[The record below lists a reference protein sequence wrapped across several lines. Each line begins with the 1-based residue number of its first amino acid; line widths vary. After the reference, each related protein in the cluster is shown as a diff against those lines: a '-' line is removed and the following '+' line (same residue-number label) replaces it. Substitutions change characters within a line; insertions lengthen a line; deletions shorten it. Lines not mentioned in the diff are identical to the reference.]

1 MIIDNTLGGLEKIN
15 EVVSRK
21 GNTLYIM
28 KGIFTEFCRKNR
40 NDRIYTPEKFL
51 PHLSELLER
60 KELLKV
66 VYGEFDHPDV
76 FDTSLSRISHTV
88 HNAWYV
94 KEENRVDGEIRLT
107 STFYGKE
114 ARSLVDDDLPIFVS
128 SRAAGVT
135 ESNGEVTVKKLFTYD
150 AVADPG
156 FSSAR
161 MELKN
166 MNESLGFNENVN
178 FRIFDMSEES
188 KINELFNMDK
198 NENATQ
204 FKMEEFKTYL
214 DGELSK
220 TQKSIEETLKS
231 KNFDPDKLNR
241 LYEEFESLNHGQKK
255 ITEYLDLMADTVNV
269 LIEENKKLTKRNE
282 KLEEKVEKTKDKTKD
297 LVKHNDYLA
306 ESLEKTMAYLGYVVE
321 STDKVIDYQKYI
333 AEKLDNGISFI
344 EYVAENVEHTIK
356 YSEYI
361 AENYDKIVDY
371 TEYIAENLDK
381 NIAYTEYV
389 AENLDNAI
397 DYAEYIGE
405 NAEKIID
412 YTQYIAENV
421 DNAIRYTEYVGENAD
436 NSIKYTEYVAENV
449 TDVMAYQK
457 YQAEV
462 QDRHIDFTNKLV
474 EKLNATGTLVTE
486 AMEDLKSDN
495 PEQYYEDQPKP
506 EGGEETPAPPTEETP
521 AQTEEPT
528 NVEEPKPEEGQP
540 EEGQAEEGKP
550 EDIEGVNAEEVQG
563 EGGEEESEIGIVP
576 GMVVQIDDDK
586 TGEVLATNDET
597 GIVVVKMGETGEAQ
611 EIEESR
617 VKFLSNGKLY
627 ENENKLHT
635 EAKNLILEFK
645 KREASK
651 VEDPHFLL
659 FLTEKQKA
667 SYYGLTPEDKEK
679 VNFAMNEN
687 KGNYTNANEV
697 LSIIQRAIA
706 KQTRPLNEMLVEN
719 IPSDLKPLWEKLN
732 PKVQEGI
739 LSGAQF
745 YTNLTEDKIES
756 FWVTRDLETYVS
768 NSNAGKKV
776 LNENI
781 NTYDNGK
788 LSDEQL
794 ESMKN
799 IILNRF

>member
-28 KGIFTEFCRKNR
+28 KGIFTEFLIKNR
-40 NDRIYTPEKFL
+40 NERIYTPEKFL

-60 KELLKV
+60 KKLLKV

-76 FDTSLSRISHTV
+76 FDTSLTRISHTIQ
-88 HNAWYV
+88 NAWYV
-94 KEENRVDGEIRLT
+94 KENNRVDGEIRLT

-114 ARSLVDDDLPIFVS
+114 ARALVDDDLPIFVS

-188 KINELFNMDK
+188 KINELFNMEN
-198 NENATQ
+198 NENRTQ
-204 FKMEEFKTYL
+204 EKMEEFKEYL
-214 DGELSK
+214 DEQLVK
-220 TQKSIEETLKS
+220 TEKSIEETLKT
-231 KNFDPDKLNR
+231 KNFDPEKLTR
-241 LYEEFESLNHGQKK
+241 LYEEFESLSHGQKK
-255 ITEYLDLMADTVNV
+255 MAEYLDHIADSINV
-269 LIEENKKLTKRNE
+269 LIEENKELKKTNE
-282 KLEEKVEKTKDKTKD
+282 KLEIKVEKTKDRTKD

-306 ESLEKTMAYLGYVVE
+306 ESLEKTMDYLGYVVE

-344 EYVAENVEHTIK
+344 EYVAENVDYTIK

-371 TEYIAENLDK
+371 TEYVAENLDK

-397 DYAEYIGE
+397 DYSEYIGE

-412 YTQYIAENV
+412 YTQYIAEHV
-421 DNAIRYTEYVGENAD
+421 DNAIRYTEYVGENVD
-436 NSIKYTEYVAENV
+436 NSIRYGEYVAEEV

-457 YQAEV
+457 YNAEV
-462 QDRHIDFTNKLV
+462 LDRTIDYTKQIV
-474 EKLNATGTLVTE
+474 EKLNSSEGLPLNE
-486 AMEDLKSDN
+486 AIGEMDDMTTDD
-495 PEQYYEDQPKP
+495 PTAYYDKP
-506 EGGEETPAPPTEETP
+506 EETEEE
-521 AQTEEPT
+521 TEEPT
-528 NVEEPKPEEGQP
+528 NVEEPVETSDEETQD
-540 EEGQAEEGKP
+540 ETQDEIQDEIQDETQDE
-550 EDIEGVNAEEVQG
+550 EDIEGVNTEEIQDEEG
-563 EGGEEESEIGIVP
+563 EDSEMGIVP
-576 GMVVQIDDDK
+576 GMVVKIDDDK
-586 TGEVLATNDET
+586 TGEVLATNDDNK
-597 GIVVVKMGETGEAQ
+597 IVVVKIGETGETE
-611 EIEESR
+611 EIDESR
-617 VKFLSNGKLY
+617 LTIIGTGKIY
-627 ENENKLHT
+627 ESEEKLHT
-635 EAKNLILEFK
+635 DVQNLILAAKERK
-645 KREASK
+645 ASK

-659 FLTEKQKA
+659 FLNEKQKVN
-667 SYYGLTPEDKEK
+667 YFNLTPEDKER

-687 KGNYTNANEV
+687 KGKYTNAGEV
-697 LSIIQRAIA
+697 LSIIQKAIT
-706 KQTRPLNEMLVEN
+706 KSTQSLGEMLVEN
-719 IPSDLKPLWEKLN
+719 IPSDLKPLWESLN

-745 YTNLTEDKIES
+745 YTNLTEDKVES
-756 FWVTRDLETYVS
+756 FWVTRDLQDYASRT
-768 NSNAGKKV
+768 NASKKV

-781 NTYDNGK
+781 DSYDNFK

-794 ESMKN
+794 EAYKN
-799 IILNRF
+799 ILNRY